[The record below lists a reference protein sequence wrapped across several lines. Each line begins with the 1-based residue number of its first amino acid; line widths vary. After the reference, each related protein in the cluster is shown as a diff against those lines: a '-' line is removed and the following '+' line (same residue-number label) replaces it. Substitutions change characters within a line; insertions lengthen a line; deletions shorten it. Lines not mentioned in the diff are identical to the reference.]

1 MRSASRATR
10 SGPTRLGRRYEMPE
24 ASLWV
29 VPFRRRATMIHALR
43 RCYHS
48 VCCRRP
54 SRLPRGLKRP
64 LRASSVREGWPPA
77 IAIQAISAR
86 VVGLMVRRV
95 VVGGAAALEAQVALS
110 PSQPVKSSS
119 CRRQGSG
126 PCSKECLSRSA
137 TSCQRCS
144 SRGGELACPALR
156 HRSCSSRWTRAR
168 KAVPQPA
175 PSMPYHPSLPPL
187 PLALLLGFER
197 DS

>member
-1 MRSASRATR
+1 VGRALPPPSDDDPR
-10 SGPTRLGRRYEMPE
+10 
-24 ASLWV
+24 
-29 VPFRRRATMIHALR
+29 HR
-43 RCYHS
+43 RCCYS
-48 VCCRRP
+48 VYCRRP
-54 SRLPRGLKRP
+54 SRRPRGLKRP